1 MSHKIIND
9 PICINLLNSVKDLYK
24 IKFKDKKKVPK
35 TLNKLSK
42 DFLIKFPTNFFF
54 KAIEIK
60 SFEED
65 ADKDLDNCFPDNF
78 FPDDND
84 EFIYKIFEF
93 LYQNIKNFEKNDIII
108 KGLKGIIN
116 SLKSGSLIKKY
127 INLIDIAI
135 KDLDDENKLLCELLA
150 SNPFKYKELVF
161 LVDTNIKVS
170 PLPKTAVDFYSLNNY
185 KNNIEKFSK
194 FTAPIDNL
202 KKEVLA
208 MIESQNDKL
217 SSQEKEINKLKGEL
231 SSQAQT
237 IGDLNSKLT
246 SQTQTIGDLKKEI
259 SDLKKDS
266 NIVKF
271 ALFQVQIRDVI
282 KAFVTNIFWSLHIK
296 KNIDDVPEVKNDL
309 IAISGSQNDG
319 VNAIVNLLN
328 NLKNL
333 KKSGDDQGHYVN
345 NIGFDETILPEEV
358 RQKYEKLKGSA
369 NCGIKD
375 CDCIA
380 LILSIKEVND
390 STIEMTKK
398 KYNFFKRLIEIPVK
412 DWEKNKEEVKKL
424 LNSY

>member
-1 MSHKIIND
+1 M
-9 PICINLLNSVKDLYK
+9 
-24 IKFKDKKKVPK
+24 
-35 TLNKLSK
+35 
-42 DFLIKFPTNFFF
+42 
-54 KAIEIK
+54 
-60 SFEED
+60 
-65 ADKDLDNCFPDNF
+65 DNCFPDNF

-84 EFIYKIFEF
+84 EFIYKIFDF

-194 FTAPIDNL
+194 FIAPIDNL

-217 SSQEKEINKLKGEL
+217 SKLSSQEEEINKLKGEL
-231 SSQAQT
+231 SSKA
-237 IGDLNSKLT
+237 
-246 SQTQTIGDLKKEI
+246 QTIGDLKKEI

-266 NIVKF
+266 KIVKF

-296 KNIDDVPEVKNDL
+296 KNIVIINFYVF
-309 IAISGSQNDG
+309 IFI
-319 VNAIVNLLN
+319 IFLN
-328 NLKNL
+328 M
-333 KKSGDDQGHYVN
+333 Y
-345 NIGFDETILPEEV
+345 
-358 RQKYEKLKGSA
+358 QK
-369 NCGIKD
+369 
-375 CDCIA
+375 
-380 LILSIKEVND
+380 
-390 STIEMTKK
+390 T
-398 KYNFFKRLIEIPVK
+398 
-412 DWEKNKEEVKKL
+412 
-424 LNSY
+424 